1 MRPFYT
7 LVALLILAMLPMT
20 GECFSTKKGAEMHQ
34 AESLLSE
41 YFSMLEIGNIPGIL
55 DLLTGPMLK
64 TNENV
69 LRNNPGYAAFLRDR
83 YRHSSFIIT
92 KYELIEASRAMV
104 DVVIILNTQEEIRTR
119 FILAVE
125 GGNLRI
131 YAEEEIITP
140 ERNTAQ

>member
-1 MRPFYT
+1 MRQFCS
-7 LVALLILAMLPMT
+7 LVALLIVMILPIT
-20 GECFSTKKGAEMHQ
+20 GEGSSTKKVAEMHQ
-34 AESLLSE
+34 AEGLLNE
-41 YFSMLEIGNIPGIL
+41 YFNMLEGGNMPGIL
-55 DLLTGPMLK
+55 NLLTGPMLK

-69 LRNNPGYAAFLRDR
+69 LRNNQGYAAFLRNR

-131 YAEEEIITP
+131 YAEEEISTV
-140 ERNTAQ
+140 EGNNQ